1 MKKIYRVQ
9 ITHIDGGACVWDAE
23 HAARIPSEAIREA
36 YRRAKISKDDRWE
49 FEAHADRV
57 D

>member
-1 MKKIYRVQ
+1 MEKIYRVQ
-9 ITHIDGGACVWDAE
+9 ITYVKGGACVWDAE
-23 HAARIPSEAIREA
+23 HAAKRPSEAIREA
-36 YRRAKISKDDRWE
+36 YRYAGITKNDRWQ